1 MRKQNHA
8 NPPELQHN
16 GRLNN
21 SIVPGGKCKRPNALK
36 HGVFSDAVLI
46 PGEGSGQY
54 KQLLAELMDEYKPTG
69 PTLRD
74 EVIELANLMWKRRRL
89 RNFIQT
95 KHIAGVF
102 DPRSPAFN
110 EAWGLVSFTYWLRTQ
125 PETCFEQNADT
136 YWLGTQPETCF
147 EQNAKKYLLPDKIN
161 YLQQKFPRSNYQS
174 TSEWVQ
180 AVIKEIFSVLLPGVP
195 GHPGPGPGEAADEMT
210 DWFRQWKD
218 DCQVAATIMK
228 AGDLL
233 EYDHKETV
241 RLNASIVKQTHHCA
255 ALKAWEEAEKA
266 RSKT

>member
-1 MRKQNHA
+1 M
-8 NPPELQHN
+8 
-16 GRLNN
+16 
-21 SIVPGGKCKRPNALK
+21 
-36 HGVFSDAVLI
+36 
-46 PGEGSGQY
+46 
-54 KQLLAELMDEYKPTG
+54 
-69 PTLRD
+69 RD

-136 YWLGTQPETCF
+136 YWLRETCF

-180 AVIKEIFSVLLPGVP
+180 AVTNEIFSVLLPGMP
-195 GHPGPGPGEAADEMT
+195 GHPGPGPREEADEMT
-210 DWFRQWKD
+210 EWFRQWKD

-228 AGDLL
+228 AADLL
-233 EYDHKETV
+233 EYEVKETE
-241 RLNASIVKQTHHCA
+241 RLNAMIRKQTTHCA
-255 ALKAWEEAEKA
+255 ALKAWEEAEEA
-266 RSKT
+266 RRKK